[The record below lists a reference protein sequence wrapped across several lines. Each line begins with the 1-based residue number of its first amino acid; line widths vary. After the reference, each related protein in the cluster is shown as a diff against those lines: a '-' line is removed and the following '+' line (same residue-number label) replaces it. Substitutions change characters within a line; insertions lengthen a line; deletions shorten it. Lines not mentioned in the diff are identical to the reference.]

1 MGVKTGERPLPFW
14 MQFVAGG
21 TAGVSEIMV
30 MYPLDVVKTRF
41 QLQVG
46 SSSLSTI
53 NHTSIERYTSI
64 IDCFQKIIQHEG

>member
-1 MGVKTGERPLPFW
+1 MGLKKGERPLPFW

-21 TAGVSEIMV
+21 TAGVSEIVV

-46 SSSLSTI
+46 SLATA
-53 NHTSIERYTSI
+53 NAGERYTSI
-64 IDCFQKIIQHEG
+64 LDCFRKIIQQEG